1 MNTESGGAVLKYH
14 RGYTRLFITGIINGI
29 GDRFSQVAMLSLV
42 LHLTGSGLAVGIS
55 LGVRVLPFLLLAPLG
70 GMLGGRLP
78 RKMIMIATDLLRVP
92 VALAFLWV
100 DGPDKIWVIYAASF
114 LLAAGEAIY
123 SPIRKSSI
131 PLLVNRERLLAVNGM
146 EQLMM
151 GIVLILGAFAGG
163 VVSLWFGPQWAF
175 ILNAVSFLLAA
186 LLLAGIHFPQ
196 GYGSSPD
203 GKQAQ
208 AQEEAQEHSQEHD
221 QAQAQEQ
228 AQEHGQAQASTRS
241 TPFSPSLRSVWSIVS
256 GSVVLQIIFAFE
268 LLVPLVN
275 GLDNVLISVYAV
287 QEFGAGDLG
296 VGAFYGA
303 LGIGLSLSFLAG
315 RLLNKR
321 LLLGALGGLL
331 LEGIL
336 LIAISYSESFAAVF
350 GLYILLAFTGGIG
363 NACLDTLLMR
373 ETPVIYQP
381 IIFGWLTAVSSTLL
395 GLSMFGA
402 GLVLETMK
410 PRQLGLWG
418 GAGFVCIALFL
429 SVYAKIRMKK
439 KKDGSITVPWKSL

>member
-1 MNTESGGAVLKYH
+1 MNSESGGAVLKYH

-186 LLLAGIHFPQ
+186 LMLAGIHFPQ
-196 GYGSSPD
+196 GYGSSSD

-221 QAQAQEQ
+221 QAQ
-228 AQEHGQAQASTRS
+228 EHGEAQASTRS
-241 TPFSPSLRSVWSIVS
+241 TPFSPSARNIWGLVA

-331 LEGIL
+331 LEGML
-336 LIAISYSESFAAVF
+336 LITISFSESFVAVF
-350 GLYILLAFTGGIG
+350 GLYIILAFTGGIG
-363 NACLDTLLMR
+363 SACFDTLLMR

-402 GLVLETMK
+402 GLVLEAMR

-418 GAGFVCIALFL
+418 GVGFVCIALIL
-429 SVYAKIRMKK
+429 SVYAKIRMNKR
-439 KKDGSITVPWKSL
+439 KDGSITVPWKSL

>member
-1 MNTESGGAVLKYH
+1 MNTESAGAVLKYH

-42 LHLTGSGLAVGIS
+42 LHLTGSGLAVGVS

-78 RKMIMIATDLLRVP
+78 RKMIMITTDLLRVP
-92 VALAFLWV
+92 VALTFLWV

-146 EQLMM
+146 EQLMTGM
-151 GIVLILGAFAGG
+151 VLILGTFAGG

-186 LLLAGIHFPQ
+186 LLLTGIHFPQ
-196 GYGSSPD
+196 GHGSSSE
-203 GKQAQ
+203 GK
-208 AQEEAQEHSQEHD
+208 

-228 AQEHGQAQASTRS
+228 AQERSQKHDQAQGQEYGQAQAAAGS
-241 TPFSPSLRSVWSIVS
+241 TPFSPSLRSVWGIVTGSII
-256 GSVVLQIIFAFE
+256 LQIIFAFE

-275 GLDNVLISVYAV
+275 GLDNVLISVYAM
-287 QEFGAGDLG
+287 QEFGAGDAG

-315 RLLNKR
+315 RLMHKR

-336 LIAISYSESFAAVF
+336 LIAVSYSGSFVAVF

-381 IIFGWLTAVSSTLL
+381 IIFGWLTAFSSTLL

-402 GLVLETMK
+402 GLVLEIME

-418 GAGFVCIALFL
+418 GVGFVCIALIL
-429 SVYAKIRMKK
+429 SLYAKIRMNK
-439 KKDGSITVPWKSL
+439 KKDGLITVPWKSL